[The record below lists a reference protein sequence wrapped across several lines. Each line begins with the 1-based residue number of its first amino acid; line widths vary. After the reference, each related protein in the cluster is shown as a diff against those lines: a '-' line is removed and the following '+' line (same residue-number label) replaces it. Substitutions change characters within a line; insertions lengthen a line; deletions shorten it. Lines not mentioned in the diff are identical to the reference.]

1 MRIILVLILCA
12 AFAGSAAAADSP
24 WQTAREALAEAKRAE
39 LRSLKAKTAR
49 EMRVEL
55 RASRKSLKTAADA
68 LGSASLADW
77 PDALEVSTARARDG
91 EAIAALKRRDRN
103 AAKQLVRAAIATK
116 TAVLKDL
123 GGDMDFEAD
132 VEDSTEPDD
141 KEFFAGYDHDGDGA
155 FDRRLAGTAPTADE
169 IWLSTPATITAI
181 SEGAALKRDRS
192 SARLVTCEQLSPHLV
207 RCAFAPALA
216 ADEIFA
222 LRMQGLPAGTPVL
235 LDVVSRTREVVQP
248 IRVRTP

>member
-1 MRIILVLILCA
+1 MRTILILVLFA
-12 AFAGSAAAADSP
+12 ALAGSAAAADSP

-39 LRSLKAKTAR
+39 LRALRAPTAR
-49 EMRVEL
+49 VMRAEL
-55 RASRKSLKTAADA
+55 RASRTSLKTAANA
-68 LGSASLADW
+68 LGSSLTDW

-91 EAIAALKRRDRN
+91 EAIAALKRRDRD

-132 VEDSTEPDD
+132 VEDSTEPND

-169 IWLSTPATITAI
+169 IWLSTRATITAI
-181 SEGAALKRDRS
+181 GDGAAVKRDRS

-222 LRMQGLPAGTPVL
+222 LRMQGLPADTRVL